1 MDSAARWYVEGFSK
15 RSRIEVRVHTGE
27 IAERLPREVELA
39 LFPVFQEA
47 LTNVRRHAN
56 ARSVDVENSCEEGN
70 AILVVRDDGNG
81 AAGDVLARFRAGLA
95 GGYWPRRMQ
104 ERLVELGG
112 ALDVQSG
119 ESGSV
124 VQATPPVA
132 ACHSNDARA
141 VNAITPLSNL

>member
-95 GGYWPRRMQ
+95 GG
-104 ERLVELGG
+104 
-112 ALDVQSG
+112 
-119 ESGSV
+119 
-124 VQATPPVA
+124 
-132 ACHSNDARA
+132 
-141 VNAITPLSNL
+141 